1 MNDIYNDNNFL
12 VNKACISVG
21 KMLDHA
27 VYSLHQN
34 ADTFFDLFI
43 TSGLAAKIEQT
54 DISIITGISGIEL
67 SYEVMNRCG
76 IPFDRVTPRHTTGL
90 SKEFYAA
97 HALAHIQ
104 YDTGIPYEE
113 LLHLISVSDIIRLYD
128 SYHSKAVSLL
138 PWQMSDTD
146 RAKAIGKIKD
156 SFADELASAFE
167 SVGIYTFQMKKRRI
181 SKRYVS
187 ETVSVRADLLLQ
199 AAYRYVPF
207 SSMSNVRKISTKP
220 QQKVY
225 LNLLLFLTVSRQRC
239 LSAEITIICICNILS
254 LLSHPLYLFRSGS
267 LLCTMQNP
275 S

>member
-167 SVGIYTFQMKKRRI
+167 SVGIYTFQMKK
-181 SKRYVS
+181 
-187 ETVSVRADLLLQ
+187 ETHLKEIRLRNGFSQSRLAAASGIPVRTIQQYEQRQKDINKAAAESILKLAAVLNCEPSALLE
-199 AAYRYVPF
+199 R
-207 SSMSNVRKISTKP
+207 
-220 QQKVY
+220 
-225 LNLLLFLTVSRQRC
+225 
-239 LSAEITIICICNILS
+239 
-254 LLSHPLYLFRSGS
+254 
-267 LLCTMQNP
+267 
-275 S
+275 